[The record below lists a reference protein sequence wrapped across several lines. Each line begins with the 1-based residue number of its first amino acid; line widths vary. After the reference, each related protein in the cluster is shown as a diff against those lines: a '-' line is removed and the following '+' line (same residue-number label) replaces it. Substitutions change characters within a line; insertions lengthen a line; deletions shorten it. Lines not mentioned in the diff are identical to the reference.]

1 MKGYLYRI
9 SGSIASIKAI
19 ESPQFFSWF
28 RIQSL
33 LTAHSTTQD
42 KKNKSKRFFECFY
55 NETFSIARQY
65 SHYFWLLPTAVVAP
79 KNRSHLLR

>member
-55 NETFSIARQY
+55 KI
-65 SHYFWLLPTAVVAP
+65 LLVLWFFGVE
-79 KNRSHLLR
+79 NF